1 MSTGRIVYTDME
13 EYYFL
18 VKKVSIDD
26 IKKKYGI
33 FGDITV
39 TFTCDPVMYLQE
51 GDVSVPISGTL
62 RLYNPWSESHPI
74 FKISGEGVCK
84 VTVNGKEVSAN
95 VGQNLLINADL
106 MQAYRE
112 DGVLNN
118 TAITGDYEDLYLQE
132 GLNEISVSSG
142 FTAEVIPK
150 WGVRL

>member
-1 MSTGRIVYTDME
+1 MYE
-13 EYYFL
+13 KFAELL
-18 VKKVSIDD
+18 VKNNKTAYTVSKETGIPQSVLSDWKRGRSNPKVD
-26 IKKKYGI
+26 K
-33 FGDITV
+33 
-39 TFTCDPVMYLQE
+39 LQK

-84 VTVNGKEVSAN
+84 ITVNGKEVSAN
-95 VGQNLLINADL
+95 VGQNLLINTNL

-112 DGVLNN
+112 DGALNN
-118 TAITGDYEDLYLQE
+118 TAITGDYENLYLQE

-142 FTAEVIPK
+142 FAAEVIPK